1 MKLMMTNFETM
12 LMAKRTRWSAS
23 FRYLAVA
30 SLSPDE
36 QKKFQKYLI
45 SDFLQ
50 VEIGFRQVRSD
61 GP

>member
-36 QKKFQKYLI
+36 QKKFQK
-45 SDFLQ
+45 
-50 VEIGFRQVRSD
+50 
-61 GP
+61 